1 MLKSSGVGLGMSRV
15 LTLTVMGAL
24 IAGGVWMPTVSK
36 QAHAETLYDIMQR
49 RKATARAPAGAGRQ
63 LNPHFVPP
71 HHATRARPPS
81 QLHQPPTQ
89 NTYGTSQQVK
99 TVVIARPKIYDYK
112 PEKLVTIDFSS
123 LDFQKTASIGDMT
136 DPGNEALKDG
146 GNPYWAHVAG
156 IRTEKQIAD
165 VLRAHYVAN
174 PTLLWSEQGAITQ
187 KATKVME
194 LLARADEE
202 GLFPQDYQVMLPDD
216 ALSEEE
222 HQQKLAHFD
231 VMLSARALRYAMDVH
246 GGRIVADKLSAYHD
260 LPRLE
265 LDLANLMHE
274 LGTSSQPAALLE
286 KQAPQSDWYVALKL
300 ALAEIRDTRHE
311 AEIPLAANMVLR
323 PGQNHEALPQLINLI
338 KKRGSA
344 DYLAQY
350 AELLDQYQDK
360 TTYDKELK
368 PAIIAFQKSV
378 GKAGDG
384 VVGPATISAL
394 QGVSNQLKEQR
405 LIMAMERLRWLP
417 RDFSDRYVFI
427 NQPAYQAQYFE
438 NGTEK
443 LVMRTVVGSPNNQTY
458 FFYDKI
464 SLVTFNPS
472 WGVPRSIIFNEM
484 MPKILNDPSY
494 LTRNGYEVYSASGK
508 VLDPYSV
515 DWPTVASKGHG
526 VNIRQK
532 PGKRNALGELKILF
546 PNKHDIY
553 LHDTPSKKLF
563 DRDARALSHG
573 CVRLAN
579 PRQMAAAVMGVEVED
594 LKRYFGTQERNVQV
608 TEKVPVFLTYFTA
621 WPDAKT
627 GLVRYYQDIYGR
639 DKALEKASQK
649 TTQSRLDS

>member
-1 MLKSSGVGLGMSRV
+1 MIKSSGAGLRLSHK
-15 LTLTVMGAL
+15 LTLTIMSAL
-24 IAGGVWMPTVSK
+24 IAGGAWALTGPY

-49 RKATARAPAGAGRQ
+49 RKTTAGAGRQ
-63 LNPHFVPP
+63 LNPHFAPP
-71 HHATRARPPS
+71 QHVMRTRPPS
-81 QLHQPPTQ
+81 QLHQVPPQ
-89 NTYGTSQQVK
+89 NMYGAPQPVK
-99 TVVIARPKIYDYK
+99 PVVIAKPKAYDYK
-112 PEKLVTIDFSS
+112 PEKLVAVDFSA
-123 LDFQKTASIGDMT
+123 LDFQKTAAIGSATGQEDET
-136 DPGNEALKDG
+136 LKDMSG
-146 GNPYWAHVAG
+146 LYLANVTG
-156 IRTEKQIAD
+156 IRAEKQIAD
-165 VLRAHYVAN
+165 VLRAHYAAN
-174 PTLLWSEQGAITQ
+174 PALLWSEQDRITQ
-187 KATKVME
+187 KATEVMA

-202 GLFPQDYQVMLPDD
+202 GLLPQDYQVIVPDD
-216 ALSEEE
+216 TLPEAE
-222 HQQKLAHFD
+222 HQQALANFD
-231 VMLSARALRYAMDVH
+231 VILSARALRYALDVH
-246 GGRIVADKLSAYHD
+246 SGRIIADKLSAYHD
-260 LPRLE
+260 LPRHK
-265 LDLANLMHE
+265 LDLANLLHE
-274 LGTSSQPAALLE
+274 LATSAQPAALLE
-286 KQAPQSDWYVALKL
+286 EQAPQSDWYVALKL
-300 ALAEIRDTRHE
+300 ALAEIRETEHE
-311 AEIPLAANMVLR
+311 ADIPLAANMILR
-323 PGQNHEALPQLINLI
+323 PGQSHEALPQLIHLI

-350 AELLDQYQDK
+350 AEVLEQYQDK
-360 TTYDKELK
+360 TTYEQALK

-394 QGVSNQLKEQR
+394 QGVSNPLKEQR
-405 LIMAMERLRWLP
+405 LVMAMERLRWLP

-438 NGTEK
+438 NGAEK
-443 LVMRTVVGSPNNQTY
+443 LAMRTVVGSPNNQTY

-494 LTRNGYEVYSASGK
+494 LTRNGYEVYNSSGK
-508 VLDPYSV
+508 VLNPYSV
-515 DWPTVASKGHG
+515 DWGSVATKGYG

-532 PGKRNALGELKILF
+532 PGKGNALGELKILF

-553 LHDTPSKKLF
+553 LHDTPSKKMF
-563 DRDARALSHG
+563 ERDARALSHG

-594 LKRYFGTQERNVQV
+594 LKKYFGTQERNVSV

-627 GLVRYYQDIYGR
+627 GLVHYYQDVYGR